1 MLWAQGLTCR
11 LFIHRSIKHHGLCQH
26 ALLTATGRQFM
37 LLMLQ
42 LEQPQLGL
50 LVLFVLALH
59 PESRPC
65 FLASCLLARGIFVK
79 VRLLS
84 TPPPSVLPACFL
96 CSSLIQVEKQARCAS
111 LWPQE
116 FRTK

>member
-1 MLWAQGLTCR
+1 MICR
-11 LFIHRSIKHHGLCQH
+11 LFIHRSIKHNGLCQH
-26 ALLTATGRQFM
+26 ALLTATGRQFK
-37 LLMLQ
+37 LLMLR

-59 PESRPC
+59 PESGPR
-65 FLASCLLARGIFVK
+65 FLASSLLTQGIFVK

-84 TPPPSVLPACFL
+84 PPPTVLPACLL
-96 CSSLIQVEKQARCAS
+96 CSSLTQVEKQARCAF

-116 FRTK
+116 FRTR